1 MKSIRSRL
9 LKNFL
14 IVIVST
20 VLVFDILTILC
31 LKGYYYKNTQNTLI
45 NQLESAINFY
55 QKYFSNNKLM
65 ENIYDNVDIFW
76 NTKEEQIEILDS
88 DGNLLMDSY
97 GIRDN
102 QLLTTPD
109 IAKAKSGSVGIW
121 SGHIDWYNEKVMII
135 SKSINSKIDED
146 EMIGIVRIIFPLN
159 EVNKILDSFSVLIL
173 FVSVVVILLGGIMSL
188 IIARDIV
195 KPIKKIT
202 KVAKEMADG
211 NLDIRSNI
219 TDNIEISQLSKTL
232 NYMGSELEKR
242 EKLKNEFI
250 SSVSHELRTPLTSI
264 KGWAITLKYDYSDI
278 DTLELGLDIIEKES
292 DRLTDM
298 VEELLDFSKLINGV
312 ITLNKS
318 NCDIKEF
325 MQFIENNWK
334 PRAIKERK
342 KFTVLIQENIGYGHF
357 DENRLKQ
364 VLNNV
369 IDNAFKF
376 TDKNGVII
384 IKASRVN
391 NIFQLMIEDNGIGI
405 TEEDLPRV
413 KDKFYKG
420 KNSKSKNGIGLSIA
434 DEIITLHGGKFKVH
448 SKEKEGT
455 IIQIEI
461 PLCGGRDL

>member
-1 MKSIRSRL
+1 MKSIRSKL

-20 VLVFDILTILC
+20 VLVFDVLTILC
-31 LKGYYYKNTQNTLI
+31 LKAYYYKNTQNTLI

-102 QLLTTPD
+102 QLLSTPD
-109 IAKAKSGSVGIW
+109 IAKAKSGNVGIW

-135 SKSINSKIDED
+135 SKGINSKIDAD
-146 EMIGIVRIIFPLN
+146 EMIGIVRIVFPLT
-159 EVNKILDSFSVLIL
+159 EVNRILDSFSILIL
-173 FVSVVVILLGGIMSL
+173 FVSVVVIVLGVIMSL

-250 SSVSHELRTPLTSI
+250 SSISHELRTPLTSI
-264 KGWAITLKYDYSDI
+264 KGWAITLKYDYSDV

-325 MQFIENNWK
+325 MIFIENNWK
-334 PRAIKERK
+334 PRAIKERRN
-342 KFTVLIQENIGYGHF
+342 FTVLIQPNIGYGYF

-364 VLNNV
+364 VLNNI

-391 NIFQLMIEDNGIGI
+391 NTFQLDIEDNGIGI
-405 TEEDLPRV
+405 SKEDLPRI

-434 DEIITLHGGKFKVH
+434 DEIIMLHGGKFKIN
-448 SKEKEGT
+448 SKENEGT
-455 IIQIEI
+455 TIQIEI
-461 PLCGGRDL
+461 PLSEGDNL

>member
-1 MKSIRSRL
+1 MKSIRSKL

-20 VLVFDILTILC
+20 VLVFDVLTILC
-31 LKGYYYKNTQNTLI
+31 LKAYYYKNTQNTLI

-102 QLLTTPD
+102 QLLSTPD
-109 IAKAKSGSVGIW
+109 IAKAKSENVGIW

-135 SKSINSKIDED
+135 SKGINSKIDAD
-146 EMIGIVRIIFPLN
+146 EMIGIVRIVFPLT
-159 EVNKILDSFSVLIL
+159 EVNRILDSFSILIL
-173 FVSVVVILLGGIMSL
+173 FVSVVVIVLGVIMSL

-250 SSVSHELRTPLTSI
+250 SSISHELRTPLTSI
-264 KGWAITLKYDYSDI
+264 KGWAITLSYDYDDVETI
-278 DTLELGLDIIEKES
+278 KLGLDIIERES
-292 DRLTDM
+292 DRLTEM
-298 VEELLDFSKLINGV
+298 VEELLDFSKIINGV
-312 ITLNKS
+312 TSLI
-318 NCDIKEF
+318 CKEHDVKN
-325 MQFIENNWK
+325 FIEYIENYMK
-334 PRAIKERK
+334 PRATREGKNFE
-342 KFTVLIQENIGYGHF
+342 VYIQDNIGTWIF
-357 DENRLKQ
+357 DEKRIKQ
-364 VLNNV
+364 VLINI

-376 TDKNGVII
+376 TEQSNTIKLNVVIENDKLKFSV
-384 IKASRVN
+384 S
-391 NIFQLMIEDNGIGI
+391 DNGIGI
-405 TEEDLPRV
+405 SHDDLPRV
-413 KDKFYKG
+413 KEKFYKG
-420 KNSKSKNGIGLSIA
+420 KDSKSKNGIGLSIS
-434 DEIITLHGGKFKVH
+434 DEIIKLHGGQINIE
-448 SKEKEGT
+448 SELNIGT
-455 IIQIEI
+455 TVIVEI
-461 PLCGGRDL
+461 PLYRNEE